1 VLPVPA
7 PLDIVA
13 TPLLLTARPV
23 DSCDIDTTVPALLLG
38 SGLAVG
44 KLVSFAI
51 ATKPPRAFVTDN
63 TRSFTAFDVGIRVSL
78 FVVTEVSNVIPS
90 SWFSSAVVAVRAVE
104 LARFDAVVDCIP
116 ASVVSSPSAIL
127 SVVTAL
133 VAILDDVIALSAI
146 LGVVTPVSLILVV
159 ITAPFISLALPIIL
173 LFKCTSSIDPST

>member
-1 VLPVPA
+1 MLPDPA

-13 TPLLLTARPV
+13 TPLPLTARPLA
-23 DSCDIDTTVPALLLG
+23 SCDIDTTVPAPLLG

-63 TRSFTAFDVGIRVSL
+63 TRSFTALDVGIRVSL
-78 FVVTEVSNVIPS
+78 LVVTEVSSVIPS
-90 SWFSSAVVAVRAVE
+90 SWFSSAVLTVRAVA

-116 ASVVSSPSAIL
+116 ARVVSSPSCIL

-133 VAILDDVIALSAI
+133 LAILAAVTLASAI
-146 LGVVTPVSLILVV
+146 FAVVT
-159 ITAPFISLALPIIL
+159 
-173 LFKCTSSIDPST
+173 